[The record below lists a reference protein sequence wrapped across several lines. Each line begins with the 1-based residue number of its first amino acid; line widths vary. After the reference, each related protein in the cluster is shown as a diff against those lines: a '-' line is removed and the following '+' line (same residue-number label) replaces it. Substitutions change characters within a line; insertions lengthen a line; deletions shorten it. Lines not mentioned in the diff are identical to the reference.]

1 MGSRFYLSSPT
12 TSTSSL
18 SSNDSSSLPFPK
30 PLLRSAFLTPDFE
43 PATFLSTLTS
53 RFQTLE
59 DLRSELASLSQTIQ
73 TELVDLVNDN
83 YADFLSLGTSLSGGE
98 EKIEEV
104 RVGLLGFERD
114 VQQLRE
120 KVVKER
126 ERVADLV
133 REKKQVLREMA
144 VGRGL
149 LEIEQRV
156 GELEVDIGLRGR
168 EIRAPVVV
176 NTMEEGMDDPKE
188 EWGDDWKDEEPVE
201 SDDEYENDEQ
211 SAVSTRLR
219 KRAEQFLMIVVLME
233 RYDPNHPFLLA
244 EQGRIRR
251 LRQTL
256 LLDLDA
262 AIRAESEVQ
271 GKQEIMRLRS
281 SVEE

>member
-1 MGSRFYLSSPT
+1 M
-12 TSTSSL
+12 
-18 SSNDSSSLPFPK
+18 
-30 PLLRSAFLTPDFE
+30 
-43 PATFLSTLTS
+43 
-53 RFQTLE
+53 
-59 DLRSELASLSQTIQ
+59 
-73 TELVDLVNDN
+73 NDN

-176 NTMEEGMDDPKE
+176 DTMEEGMDDPKE